1 MSDAFAALLAAEQ
14 GKVAPPAPLNE
25 QALRDDVVEQVTQR
39 VVERMTDAAVKQ
51 IVVDVAER
59 LVREEIFRIKNQA
72 K

>member
-1 MSDAFAALLAAEQ
+1 MSQAFAALLAAEQ
-14 GKVAPPAPLNE
+14 GKVTPPASLNE